1 MSIAY
6 VVAAGYE
13 IMTRVWQM
21 SIHCAHPSSSLQSC
35 CWRSVCL
42 ADPARPDR
50 PASLRSGSDGGGA
63 AVGRWRCSGLQVRQG
78 GLEGQ
83 GGMGTSALCCAMISW
98 EVGAEG
104 GRSFKGSRVS
114 AKDRWCDYLGGGWGS
129 RWGGWAWA
137 GAILVVRSG
146 LGSVHIPVAHVV
158 CGGGS
163 GARAFLD

>member
-1 MSIAY
+1 
-6 VVAAGYE
+6 
-13 IMTRVWQM
+13 MTRVWQM

-83 GGMGTSALCCAMISW
+83 GGWELRLC
-98 EVGAEG
+98 
-104 GRSFKGSRVS
+104 
-114 AKDRWCDYLGGGWGS
+114 
-129 RWGGWAWA
+129 
-137 GAILVVRSG
+137 VV
-146 LGSVHIPVAHVV
+146 L
-158 CGGGS
+158 
-163 GARAFLD
+163 